1 MATSPGID
9 RSIYLASRSPRRREL
24 LGHIG
29 VKFHL
34 LLFRNRPG
42 AAPDVE
48 EDPLPGEEPRDYV
61 MRVARAKAA
70 AGWQR
75 MLERNLP
82 RAPVLAADTTVA
94 LGKRIFGKPAS
105 RRDAEAMLAELSGK
119 RHEVLT
125 AVVVQYDD
133 QVETA
138 LSVSEVQF
146 RELTRQEIQDY
157 VATGEPDDKAGAYA
171 IQGRAALF
179 VAEIRGSQSG
189 IVGLPLYETAQL
201 LQRMGASRERRGAR

>member
-1 MATSPGID
+1 MAKPLD

-42 AAPDVE
+42 AAPDVDE
-48 EDPLPGEEPRDYV
+48 NPQPGEDPRDYV
-61 MRVARAKAA
+61 MRLARAKAT

-82 RAPVLAADTTVA
+82 PAPVLAADTTVA
-94 LGKRIFGKPAS
+94 LEGQIYGKPAD
-105 RRDAEAMLAELSGK
+105 RADATRMLAALSGK

-125 AVVVQYDD
+125 AVALQFHEE
-133 QVETA
+133 VETA

-146 RELTRQEIQDY
+146 RDLAPEEIQDY

-201 LQRMGASRERRGAR
+201 LQKMGARRERRSPR